1 MNVVVLHDEIPPDAP
16 PDALDGLQQA
26 QAVERSLRA
35 RAHTTTRLACTLDL
49 GTLQAQLQRH
59 APDVV
64 FNLVESIGGKGRM
77 VATVPLLLESMQL
90 AFTGNGSAPTFLT
103 ANKLVA
109 KRLMRG
115 ADLPTTDWLELDPSH
130 AAGSPLSNVEAASGA
145 WIVKSVW
152 EHASIGLDEDSVVR
166 VRDRAQLAREI
177 QKRLPAIGHEGFA
190 ERFVDGREFNISLIE
205 SESAIGSPEV
215 LPIAEM
221 AFEPEG
227 GYGKDKPKVI
237 GYRAKW
243 DEQSPE
249 YRHTVRRFDFEPSDD
264 PMLASLRAIAARAW
278 QVFGL
283 SGYARVDVR
292 LDESGAPWILE
303 VNTNPCI
310 APDSGFAAALSRAG
324 ITFDNAIERLVTL
337 ARTRADLSRRG
348 GR

>member
-1 MNVVVLHDEIPPDAP
+1 MKIVVLHDEIPPDAP
-16 PDALDGLQQA
+16 PDALDGLAQA
-26 QAVERSLRA
+26 EAVERTLRA
-35 RAHTTTRLACTLDL
+35 RGHTVERLACTLNL
-49 GTLQAQLQRH
+49 SEVERRLRAI

-64 FNLVESIGGKGRM
+64 FNLVESIGGKGRL
-77 VATVPLLLESMQL
+77 VATVPLLLESARL

-115 ADLPTTDWLELDPSH
+115 SHLPTTDWLELDPSH
-130 AAGSPLSNVEAASGA
+130 ASTSPLTDEAARAGA

-152 EHASIGLDEDSVVR
+152 EHASIGLDESSVVR
-166 VRDRAQLAREI
+166 VADRAHLAREI
-177 QKRLPAIGHEGFA
+177 EQRLRAIGYEGFA

-205 SESAIGSPEV
+205 SESPIGSPTV

-221 AFEPEG
+221 TFEPEA
-227 GYGKDKPKVI
+227 GYGKDKPRVI

-249 YRHTVRRFDFEPSDD
+249 YRHTVRRFDFEPSDA
-264 PMLASLRAIAARAW
+264 PMLESLRAIAARAW
-278 QVFGL
+278 HTFGL

-292 LDESGAPWILE
+292 LDAAGDPWVLE

-310 APDSGFAAALSRAG
+310 APDAGFAAALSRAG
-324 ITFDNAIERLVTL
+324 TTYDDAIERLVRIAL
-337 ARTRADLSRRG
+337 KRAGSTERG
-348 GR
+348 GP